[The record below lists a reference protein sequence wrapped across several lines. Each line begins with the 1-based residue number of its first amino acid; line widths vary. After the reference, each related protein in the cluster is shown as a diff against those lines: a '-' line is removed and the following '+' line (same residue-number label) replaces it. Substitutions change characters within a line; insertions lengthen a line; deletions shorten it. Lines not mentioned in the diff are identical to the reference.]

1 MPRESTATP
10 TDPTGI
16 SRVRQQATLLLFV
29 LLCAQPAAAQ
39 IYRHSDINASVTFSD
54 VPATGGHSQ
63 QISVL
68 PANRIAAFRHS
79 PASIPPY
86 MLLPEQ
92 ELAQPPNPDR
102 YRHRQPQQTAQ
113 DNLEAN

>member
-10 TDPTGI
+10 TDPTEI

-39 IYRHSDINASVTFSD
+39 IYRHSDSNASVTFSD
-54 VPATGGHSQ
+54 VPATGGHSE

-79 PASIPPY
+79 PASTPPY

-92 ELAQPPNPDR
+92 ELAQPLNPDR
-102 YRHRQPQQTAQ
+102 YRRQPQQAAQ